1 MLTQVSRYF
10 SLFFFKWFKDR
21 QQAGICVYLLSSQ
34 VRPHGLQL
42 THQDALVHVAVV
54 HIQADPDDA
63 AVAHLLVVE
72 RQ

>member
-1 MLTQVSRYF
+1 MLVLCARADRYEKCVSE
-10 SLFFFKWFKDR
+10 
-21 QQAGICVYLLSSQ
+21 
-34 VRPHGLQL
+34 QL
-42 THQDALVHVAVV
+42 TDPPGRTAPYHDALVHVAVV